1 MTEHNNFNNLDTKGI
16 YMKGSFGLNR
26 LVRKAQ
32 NLERKLEYDLV
43 KTGSSSIE
51 TYKNRCLGYI
61 ERLAMLTNVSMA
73 DKREAA
79 RKMYKVYFNL
89 QDFEGAE
96 QETDMEVSL
105 EALLPELDMAIV
117 EAYSASARSGGL
129 GFSTVHA
136 LMLAEGLSAPKN
148 PLWRTYN
155 EAKAGVGK
163 EGSAL
168 IGLGFDRSLY
178 REPQSVVQW
187 REEMKEQK
195 EEVLRATKMQ

>member
-1 MTEHNNFNNLDTKGI
+1 
-16 YMKGSFGLNR
+16 MKGSFGLNR

-32 NLERKLEYDLV
+32 NLERKLEFDIV
-43 KTGSSSIE
+43 KTGATSIE

-61 ERLAMLTNVSMA
+61 ERLGMLTNVSMA
-73 DKREAA
+73 DKKEAA

-117 EAYSASARSGGL
+117 EAYSADVRSGGL
-129 GFSTVHA
+129 GFSSTHG

-148 PLWRTYN
+148 PYWRAEN

-163 EGSAL
+163 EGNAL

-178 REPQSVVQW
+178 REPQSVVEW
-187 REEMKEQK
+187 REEMKRQK
-195 EEVLRATKMQ
+195 EEILDGKV

>member
-1 MTEHNNFNNLDTKGI
+1 
-16 YMKGSFGLNR
+16 MKGSFGLNR

-32 NLERKLEYDLV
+32 NLERKLEFDIV
-43 KTGSSSIE
+43 KTGATSIE

-61 ERLAMLTNVSMA
+61 ERLGMLTNVSMA
-73 DKREAA
+73 EKKDAA

-117 EAYSASARSGGL
+117 EAYSADVRSGGL
-129 GFSTVHA
+129 GFSSTHG

-148 PLWRTYN
+148 PYWRAEN
-155 EAKAGVGK
+155 EVKAGVGK
-163 EGSAL
+163 EGNAL
-168 IGLGFDRSLY
+168 IGLGFDISLY
-178 REPQSVVQW
+178 KGPQTVVQY
-187 REEMKEQK
+187 RQEMKEQK

>member
-1 MTEHNNFNNLDTKGI
+1 
-16 YMKGSFGLNR
+16 MKGSFGLNR

-73 DKREAA
+73 DKKEAA

-89 QDFEGAE
+89 QDYEGAE
-96 QETDMEVSL
+96 KESDMEVSL
-105 EALLPELDMAIV
+105 EALLPDLDMAIV
-117 EAYSASARSGGL
+117 ETWSAEVRSGGL
-129 GFSTVHA
+129 GYSSTNG

-148 PLWRTYN
+148 PYWSLENSVKTQAPIRDEYYVY
-155 EAKAGVGK
+155 KGK
-163 EGSAL
+163 QTVL
-168 IGLGFDRSLY
+168 
-178 REPQSVVQW
+178 QW
-187 REEMKEQK
+187 REEMKQQK
-195 EEVLRATKMQ
+195 EEVLRDTKVQ

>member
-1 MTEHNNFNNLDTKGI
+1 
-16 YMKGSFGLNR
+16 MKGSFGLNR

-43 KTGSSSIE
+43 KTGATSIE

-61 ERLAMLTNVSMA
+61 ERLGMLTNVPMA
-73 DKREAA
+73 EKKDAA

-105 EALLPELDMAIV
+105 ESLLHQLDLAVV
-117 EAYSASARSGGL
+117 ETHSANVRSGGGL
-129 GFSTVHA
+129 GFSSVHG
-136 LMLAEGLSAPKN
+136 LMLAEGISPPQN
-148 PLWRTYN
+148 PYWRTEN
-155 EAKAGVGK
+155 EVKAGVGK

>member
-1 MTEHNNFNNLDTKGI
+1 
-16 YMKGSFGLNR
+16 MKGSFGLNR

-73 DKREAA
+73 DKKEAA

-89 QDFEGAE
+89 QDFEGSE
-96 QETDMEVSL
+96 QESDMEVSL

-117 EAYSASARSGGL
+117 ESYSAEVRSGGL
-129 GFSTVHA
+129 GFSSTHG

-148 PLWRTYN
+148 PYWSAENSVKTQAPIRDSNYVY
-155 EAKAGVGK
+155 KGK
-163 EGSAL
+163 
-168 IGLGFDRSLY
+168 
-178 REPQSVVQW
+178 QTVVQW
-187 REEMKEQK
+187 RQQMFLQK
-195 EEVLRATKMQ
+195 GAVMREHKWKQLEGGDTE

>member
-1 MTEHNNFNNLDTKGI
+1 
-16 YMKGSFGLNR
+16 MKGSFGLNR

-73 DKREAA
+73 EKKDAA

-117 EAYSASARSGGL
+117 EAYSADVRSGGL
-129 GFSTVHA
+129 GFSSTHG

-148 PLWRTYN
+148 PYWRAEN
-155 EAKAGVGK
+155 EVKAGVGK
-163 EGSAL
+163 EGNAL

-178 REPQSVVQW
+178 KEPQSVVQW

>member
-1 MTEHNNFNNLDTKGI
+1 
-16 YMKGSFGLNR
+16 MKGSFGLNR

-73 DKREAA
+73 DKKEAA

-105 EALLPELDMAIV
+105 ESLLHQLDLAVV
-117 EAYSASARSGGL
+117 ETHSANVRSGGGL
-129 GFSTVHA
+129 GFSSVHG
-136 LMLAEGLSAPKN
+136 LMLAEGISPPQN
-148 PLWRTYN
+148 PYWRTEN
-155 EAKAGVGK
+155 EVKAGVGK
-163 EGSAL
+163 EGNAL

-187 REEMKEQK
+187 RQEMKEQK
-195 EEVLRATKMQ
+195 EEVLSDTKVH

>member
-1 MTEHNNFNNLDTKGI
+1 MSLLFNNLDTKGI

-73 DKREAA
+73 DKKEAA

-89 QDFEGAE
+89 QDFEGSE

-117 EAYSASARSGGL
+117 EAYSADVRSGGL
-129 GFSTVHA
+129 GFSSTHG

-148 PLWRTYN
+148 PYWNLENSVKTQAPIRDTDYVY
-155 EAKAGVGK
+155 KPK
-163 EGSAL
+163 Q
-168 IGLGFDRSLY
+168 D
-178 REPQSVVQW
+178 VVQW
-187 REEMKEQK
+187 REEMKQQK
-195 EEVLRATKMQ
+195 AEVLRDSKMQ

>member
-1 MTEHNNFNNLDTKGI
+1 
-16 YMKGSFGLNR
+16 MKGSFGLNR

-73 DKREAA
+73 DKKEAV

-96 QETDMEVSL
+96 QESDMEVSL

-117 EAYSASARSGGL
+117 ESYSAEVRSGGL
-129 GFSTVHA
+129 GFSSTHG

-148 PLWRTYN
+148 PYWSLENSLKTQAPIRDVYYVY
-155 EAKAGVGK
+155 KGK
-163 EGSAL
+163 
-168 IGLGFDRSLY
+168 
-178 REPQSVVQW
+178 QSVVQW
-187 REEMKEQK
+187 REEMKQQK
-195 EEVLRATKMQ
+195 EEVLRDTKVQ

>member
-1 MTEHNNFNNLDTKGI
+1 
-16 YMKGSFGLNR
+16 MKGSFGLNR

-61 ERLAMLTNVSMA
+61 ERLGMLTNVPMA
-73 DKREAA
+73 EKKDAA

-105 EALLPELDMAIV
+105 ESLLHQLDLAVV
-117 EAYSASARSGGL
+117 ETHSANVRSGGGL
-129 GFSTVHA
+129 GFSSVHG
-136 LMLAEGLSAPKN
+136 LMLAEGISPPQN
-148 PLWRTYN
+148 PYWRTEN
-155 EAKAGVGK
+155 EVKAGVGK

-168 IGLGFDRSLY
+168 LGLGFDRSLY

-187 REEMKEQK
+187 REEMKQQK